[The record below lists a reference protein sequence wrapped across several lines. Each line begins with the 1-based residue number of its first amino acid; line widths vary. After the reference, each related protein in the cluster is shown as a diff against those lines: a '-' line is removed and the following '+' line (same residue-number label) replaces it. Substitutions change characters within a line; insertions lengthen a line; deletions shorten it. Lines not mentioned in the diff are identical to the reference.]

1 MMRSLR
7 YYYYI
12 FLYYVK
18 IPCDQKKKINRVS
31 HDCHGSV
38 DSARLNIA
46 IVKKTYLSPLNSYR
60 ET

>member
-18 IPCDQKKKINRVS
+18 IPCDQKKKNRVS
-31 HDCHGSV
+31 RDCHGSV

-60 ET
+60 GT